1 MTRTAVGDDDA
12 RDPLEA
18 LRELEL
24 RRRELDDLERQ
35 LVLRARVA
43 GASWKQVG
51 AAVGVSGQAAHKKHR
66 RDVP

>member
-1 MTRTAVGDDDA
+1 MARTAVGTDDDG
-12 RDPLEA
+12 DPLEGLRA
-18 LRELEL
+18 LEV

-51 AAVGVSGQAAHKKHR
+51 AAVGVSAQAAHKKHR
-66 RDVP
+66 RDVR